1 MQKKIILTIIIVL
14 VLIIGI
20 YQGFLKK
27 ETPKFT
33 LVEAEIGNI
42 TQEISET
49 GQVKKGEETNLN
61 FKSAGRIEK
70 IYVAVNDEVKSGEK
84 LIKLEA
90 TQLQIQ
96 LQESKASLSL
106 VQAGLD
112 KLLAGA
118 SPEEIQ
124 VAETT
129 VANAQ
134 TSLESSQ
141 QNLKD
146 VQSKAEESLDSAYE
160 DVVNNLND
168 SYLKAD
174 NASTVIGLLQK
185 TYFTENYAG
194 GIRIEE
200 YQEGI
205 RVRENKDEIE
215 KAVADI
221 KSYIGSVDD
230 NNQHY
235 NIDLAVSGA
244 KEALKEIQISLRFI
258 REICEQSSY
267 YNTVSTTDKTSLDT
281 QKGYINTALTDITN
295 FQQAIASAKAT
306 NETNINTSM
315 ASVSTAQGVLKTA
328 QDNFSLL
335 VASPRQ
341 EDVDSYQAQVKQ
353 AQAKVQLLEN
363 QIQESTLK
371 SPIEGRII
379 KINKKIGEMVQPALP
394 DAVIVILPT
403 DPFEIEVDIYEED
416 IVKINIGNQVN
427 ISLVAFPDQVFKGK
441 VISLEPAEKL
451 VEGIVY
457 YEVTVAFEQ
466 IPNGINPGMT
476 ADIII
481 KTAFRENVLTVL
493 EDAVQKKEGK
503 TIVEI
508 FKDGIIESREIE
520 TGLLGSDD
528 MVEVISG
535 LEKGEKI
542 ILR

>member
-33 LVEAEIGNI
+33 LVETEIGNI

-61 FKSAGRIEK
+61 FKNAGRIEK

-112 KLLAGA
+112 KLLTGA

-160 DVVNNLND
+160 DVVNSLDD
-168 SYLKAD
+168 SYLEAD
-174 NASTVIGLLQK
+174 NASTVIVLLQK

-205 RVRENKDEIE
+205 MVRENKDEIE

-235 NIDLAVSGA
+235 NIDLAVSGT

-267 YNTVSTTDKTSLDT
+267 YNTVSATDKTSLDT
-281 QKGYINTALTDITN
+281 QKSYINTALTNITN

-306 NETNINTSM
+306 NETNINISM

-328 QDNFSLL
+328 QDKLSLL

-341 EDVDSYQAQVKQ
+341 EDVNSYQAQVKQ
-353 AQAKVQLLEN
+353 AQAQVQLLEN

-371 SPIEGRII
+371 SPIEGQII

-394 DAVIVILPT
+394 DAVIILLPT

-416 IVKINIGNQVN
+416 IIKINIGNQVD
-427 ISLVAFPDQVFKGK
+427 ISLVAFPDQVFKGR
-441 VISLEPAEKL
+441 VISLEPTEKL
-451 VEGIVY
+451 IEGIVY

-481 KTAFRENVLTVL
+481 KTASRENVLTVL

-508 FKDGIIESREIE
+508 FKDGVIESREIE
-520 TGLLGSDD
+520 TGLLGSND
-528 MVEVISG
+528 MIEVISG
-535 LEKGEKI
+535 LEEGEKI